1 MFCRSCWANLP
12 DGTERCPKCQGDP
25 RVPATPPPASTAPTG
40 GAPSARP
47 AAAAPGAARV
57 PSPARA
63 SARRPGFN
71 LAYLNAAIA
80 GALVLFVAG
89 PPAARWWQAQR
100 AANRT
105 DGGAARLALTPAAAP
120 EPSVPRVVEPVAA
133 PRGDDPEAQAARE
146 AFALYQRGQVAAACE
161 RYRDLAARSR
171 RDDVRRSLGGC
182 YARLGRDAYQADR
195 FAEAV
200 ERYRQAVDAA
210 PERDHWAGLAL
221 AHARAG
227 EPARGQSVVEQA
239 LRAFPDDPE
248 LLYLL
253 ADLQERQGR
262 SREAVETLKG
272 LLARESGHA
281 RGRTLL
287 TRLEREQG
295 FESGYWSQ
303 ESPHFLVRYEGGGG
317 IDVGRSVV
325 DILERA
331 YESLGRDL
339 GMYPKERVQVGI
351 YVTKTF
357 AEIGGIP
364 PEFAEH
370 VLGFYDYQKLRLRLS
385 ASQAGSIGLERLTR
399 HEYAHVLIHQSTKG
413 RAPRWLHEGL
423 AQVVEPRSAPR
434 FVETEVSLDRRHYT
448 LDGLERLFRSNAVGA
463 AYQLSHVICEYLVDR
478 GGMSG
483 MRAFLERLG
492 QGETVPQ
499 ALKEGAGVGV
509 EDLDARLLAAGGRS

>member
-12 DGTERCPKCQGDP
+12 DGTERCPRCQRDP
-25 RVPATPPPASTAPTG
+25 RVAVPPPADPGPPTPSPPAPPDGAPAVPTVSGARRGTNLARLNVALVGVFVLIAASPPLVRWWEARRAATPPDG
-40 GAPSARP
+40 GT
-47 AAAAPGAARV
+47 
-57 PSPARA
+57 
-63 SARRPGFN
+63 
-71 LAYLNAAIA
+71 
-80 GALVLFVAG
+80 
-89 PPAARWWQAQR
+89 PPAFEPSDA
-100 AANRT
+100 
-105 DGGAARLALTPAAAP
+105 GP
-120 EPSVPRVVEPVAA
+120 EPSLPRAVEPVAA
-133 PRGDDPEAQAARE
+133 RGDDPDARAARE
-146 AFALYQRGQVAAACE
+146 VFALYQQGQVAAACE

-171 RDDVRRSLGGC
+171 RDDLRRSLGAC
-182 YARLGRDAYQADR
+182 YARLGRDAYQAGR
-195 FAEAV
+195 PAEAI
-200 ERYRQAVDAA
+200 EHYRQAVDAA
-210 PERDHWAGLAL
+210 PEREHWTGLAL

-227 EPARGQSVVEQA
+227 ELARGQAVVEQA

-248 LLYLL
+248 LLYLV

-262 SREAVETLKG
+262 TREAVETLRR
-272 LLARESGHA
+272 LLARETGHA

-287 TRLEREQG
+287 ARLEREQG
-295 FESGYWSQ
+295 IESGYWSQ

-325 DILERA
+325 DVLERA

-339 GMYPKERVQVGI
+339 GVYPKERVQVGI

-385 ASQAGSIGLERLTR
+385 ASQAGSLGLERLVR
-399 HEYAHVLIHQSTKG
+399 HEYAHLLIHQATNG

-434 FVETEVSLDRRHYT
+434 FVETEVVLDRQHFT
-448 LDGLERLFRSNAVGA
+448 LDALERLFRSNAVGA

-483 MRAFLERLG
+483 MRSLLGHLG
-492 QGETVPQ
+492 QGEPVPQ
-499 ALKEGAGVGV
+499 ALKEGVGVGV
-509 EDLDARLLAAGGRS
+509 EDVEARLLAAGGRS